1 MPATAKRFRTFD
13 FMTTTNDTI
22 AAIATPPGMGAIAVL
37 RISGSDAFV
46 VLKKIFRTK
55 KNTSIDIDNLQSH
68 TMHFGTIV
76 HNEVIIDEVLIS
88 IFKNPHSYTDDDTVE
103 ISCHGAVFI
112 QQKILQIIISNGA
125 RMAAPGEFTMRAFMN
140 KKLDLSQ
147 AEAVGELIASDSAA
161 RHRTALNQLRGGI
174 KNEIQE
180 LRNELIH
187 AASLLELELDFSEE
201 DVEFV
206 SRTDL
211 KKLIQRIET
220 KIVSLINSFETGNA
234 LRNGIPVV
242 IAGSP
247 NVGKSTLLNA
257 LLKEDRAIVS
267 EIAGT
272 TRDTIE
278 ETFFV
283 EGIKFRFIDTAGI
296 RHTTD
301 TIEKIGIA
309 RTFEKIQQSAIVIC
323 LIDAAVTNAEQAKQ
337 FVNDIK
343 EKTADSKIAILCVIN
358 KIDIANNE
366 NLNQLHQIENAIFIS
381 AKQNL
386 NIEQLTHAMLNNDVI
401 NNLNLNNE
409 LVINVRHKEALQNT
423 MNALESAG
431 IGLQTNVTTDWI
443 AQDIRMALYHLGT
456 VSGEISTDDLLENIF
471 SRFCIGK

>member
-1 MPATAKRFRTFD
+1 MISTS
-13 FMTTTNDTI
+13 DTI

-37 RISGSDAFV
+37 RISGSNAFSL
-46 VLKKIFRTK
+46 LKQIFRTQ
-55 KNTSIDIDNLQSH
+55 KNAHVDIDNLQSH
-68 TMHFGTIV
+68 TMRFGTIV
-76 HNEVIIDEVLIS
+76 HNEAIIDEVLIS
-88 IFKNPHSYTDDDTVE
+88 IFKNPHSYTGEDTVE
-103 ISCHGAVFI
+103 ISCHGAVYI
-112 QQKILQIIISNGA
+112 QQKLLQIIISNGA

-140 KKLDLSQ
+140 KKLELSQ

-180 LRNELIH
+180 LRKELIH

-206 SRTDL
+206 SRADL
-211 KKLIQRIET
+211 KKLIQRIEA
-220 KIVSLINSFETGNA
+220 KIVSLLHSFETGNA

-257 LLKEDRAIVS
+257 LIKEDRAIVS

-323 LIDAAVTNAEQAKQ
+323 LIDAAATNTELAKQ
-337 FVNDIK
+337 FLSDIK
-343 EKTADSKIAILCVIN
+343 TKTAESKIATLCVIN
-358 KIDIANNE
+358 KIDIANEE

-386 NIEQLTHAMLNNDVI
+386 NIEQLTQAMLNNDVI

-409 LVINVRHKEALQNT
+409 LVINLRHKEALQNT

-431 IGLQTNVTTDWI
+431 IGLHTNVTTDWI

-471 SRFCIGK
+471 SKFCIGK

>member
-13 FMTTTNDTI
+13 CMTTTNDTI

-88 IFKNPHSYTDDDTVE
+88 IFKNPHSYTGDDTVE

-272 TRDTIE
+272 TRDALHELIE
-278 ETFFV
+278 IDGVAVHVT
-283 EGIKFRFIDTAGI
+283 DTAGL
-296 RHTTD
+296 RETD
-301 TIEKIGIA
+301 DPVERIGVDRAWAEIA
-309 RTFEKIQQSAIVIC
+309 RADIVIQ
-323 LIDAAVTNAEQAKQ
+323 LVDARDGVGAGDAA
-337 FVNDIK
+337 
-343 EKTADSKIAILCVIN
+343 IAARLPVGARRLVVEN
-358 KIDIANNE
+358 KIDLAGFAVGRE
-366 NLNQLHQIENAIFIS
+366 DCDGVVHLRLCAKSGEGVDLLRAELLRIFGWQGGEDVVL
-381 AKQNL
+381 ARERHL
-386 NIEQLTHAMLNNDVI
+386 VALERAHETTVVARRRLTQA
-401 NNLNLNNE
+401 E
-409 LVINVRHKEALQNT
+409 LCAEELRMAQEALST
-423 MNALESAG
+423 
-431 IGLQTNVTTDWI
+431 IT
-443 AQDIRMALYHLGT
+443 
-456 VSGEISTDDLLENIF
+456 GEFTADDLLGEIF

>member
-88 IFKNPHSYTDDDTVE
+88 IFKNPHSYTGDDTVE

>member
-1 MPATAKRFRTFD
+1 
-13 FMTTTNDTI
+13 MTTTNDTI

-88 IFKNPHSYTDDDTVE
+88 IFKNPHSYTGDDTVE

-112 QQKILQIIISNGA
+112 QQKILQIIISNEA

-206 SRTDL
+206 SRADL

-343 EKTADSKIAILCVIN
+343 EKTAESKIAILCVIN
-358 KIDIANNE
+358 KIDIAKKE

-386 NIEQLTHAMLNNDVI
+386 NIEQLTHAMFNNDVI
-401 NNLNLNNE
+401 SNLNLNNE

-443 AQDIRMALYHLGT
+443 AQDIRAALYHLGT